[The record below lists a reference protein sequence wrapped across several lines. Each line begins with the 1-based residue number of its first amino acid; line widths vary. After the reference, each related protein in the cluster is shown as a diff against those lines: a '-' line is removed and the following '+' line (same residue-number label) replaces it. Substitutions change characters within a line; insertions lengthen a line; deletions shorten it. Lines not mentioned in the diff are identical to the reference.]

1 MTMIRCPLSVEVV
14 SLFPIV
20 FLPNLLADSVFNC
33 PFSFF
38 VRISRLRHLFSGSK
52 SSLYSVYSQMKACVK
67 DEEERRKRA
76 SPEWEGEMKRAA
88 RLVQSTGTSTNS
100 ALDHRAMVGK
110 DLSMLTQNI
119 HKLIESNHPVLHTV
133 ARYYF
138 DQGGKH
144 FRPLLVLLVS
154 LATNR
159 CLPRPTDEIFP
170 PQKRLAEITE
180 MIHTASLL
188 HDDVIDIADTR
199 RGRPSANVNYGNKIA
214 VLVGLFLIFPFLFS
228 VEFGLRF
235 GVSSS

>member
-1 MTMIRCPLSVEVV
+1 
-14 SLFPIV
+14 
-20 FLPNLLADSVFNC
+20 
-33 PFSFF
+33 
-38 VRISRLRHLFSGSK
+38 
-52 SSLYSVYSQMKACVK
+52 MKASVK
-67 DEEERRKRA
+67 EEEERRRRA
-76 SPEWEGEMKRAA
+76 SPEWEGEVKRAA
-88 RLVQSTGTSTNS
+88 KLVQSTGTSTTNS
-100 ALDHRAMVGK
+100 ALDHRAIVGK

-119 HKLIESNHPVLHTV
+119 HRLIESDHPVLHTV

-159 CLPRPTDEIFP
+159 CLPRPADEIFP

-214 VLVGLFLIFPFLFS
+214 VLVSTFFFVRSLSCQGCLGL
-228 VEFGLRF
+228 
-235 GVSSS
+235 